1 MPDPDATVKVNR
13 TVFLTINR
21 ATTPA
26 INMPKLEG
34 LSFRFAYDMLQ
45 KKSPSVRRYY
55 LSPRF
60 YERLSFRATIQ
71 WLQNYSRHKSSM
83 GARITLI
90 IGGGLEVQQM
100 LVPDL
105 VGLTFAEAKP
115 YWKQKVLR
123 LLQ

>member
-1 MPDPDATVKVNR
+1 
-13 TVFLTINR
+13 
-21 ATTPA
+21 
-26 INMPKLEG
+26 
-34 LSFRFAYDMLQ
+34 
-45 KKSPSVRRYY
+45 
-55 LSPRF
+55 
-60 YERLSFRATIQ
+60 
-71 WLQNYSRHKSSM
+71 M
-83 GARITLI
+83 GAPITLI